1 MPINESKKSKGQ
13 TSVSNK
19 LPSRAYQKDKKE
31 RLNHKFVAYT
41 RLGGFLWFFFVFYA
55 IPMVLVLY
63 VGFWLLEYFDEDIYT
78 IISVR
83 QKIKAKNYYA

>member
-1 MPINESKKSKGQ
+1 MRAKK
-13 TSVSNK
+13 
-19 LPSRAYQKDKKE
+19 AKDKQVLETNCHRELTKKTKTKG
-31 RLNHKFVAYT
+31 LTTNSWLILA
-41 RLGGFLWFFFVFYA
+41 LIGGFLWFFFVFYA